1 MEEKS
6 KQTKKSNKGL
16 IICVIIILLIIIL
29 FVAAKFIKDN
39 EGMTYLEKF
48 KNLFVIQDHMDLEK
62 DNTSKYFLADYLK
75 LEEKIGRDE
84 NFKYESVEFTNKLPS
99 DLYEEFL
106 QAQEE
111 FMDEEEEKYF
121 IKRELKTS
129 AEIYDNM
136 LFVFAIQTSY
146 TQHMPVTDSF
156 YSLYINLEN
165 NTVLSKNDVLA
176 FFDYNIEGVYH
187 KVLEALIENT
197 NADHYYLQDEITIV
211 DKEEFLKNIPLY
223 AQGLSNEEVIL
234 IHLYMDEGRLH
245 VAYIESSILS
255 FLDLNYDRF
264 MINETVNNIE
274 LVIITDEEVFT
285 N

>member
-1 MEEKS
+1 MRR
-6 KQTKKSNKGL
+6 
-16 IICVIIILLIIIL
+16 I
-29 FVAAKFIKDN
+29 
-39 EGMTYLEKF
+39 
-48 KNLFVIQDHMDLEK
+48 
-62 DNTSKYFLADYLK
+62 
-75 LEEKIGRDE
+75 
-84 NFKYESVEFTNKLPS
+84 YESVEFTNKLPS

-111 FMDEEEEKYF
+111 FMDEEEEKYY
-121 IKRELKTS
+121 IKRELKTN
-129 AEIYDNM
+129 AEIYDNI

-187 KVLEALIENT
+187 KVLEALVENT

-211 DKEEFLKNIPLY
+211 DKKEFLKNIPIY
-223 AQGLSNEEVIL
+223 AQSLSNEEVIL
-234 IHLYMDEGRLH
+234 IHLYMDEGSLH

-255 FLDLNYDRF
+255 FLDLTYDRF